1 MRKALKAESSSVR
14 IAVIG
19 KVGSSNR
26 SGDVFRSEHFCSET
40 VALLVQFAHALHSLN
55 CASEHYNKEIIMP
68 KDMHEKAAEHHE
80 QTAKAHRTAA
90 QQHGSNDHV
99 RAKQQSAQAVEK
111 SKAAHEHST
120 QANNKSQQ
128 K

>member
-1 MRKALKAESSSVR
+1 LGLQIVEA
-14 IAVIG
+14 
-19 KVGSSNR
+19 N
-26 SGDVFRSEHFCSET
+26 VFRSEHFCSET

-55 CASEHYNKEIIMP
+55 CASEHYKEITMP

-80 QTAKAHRTAA
+80 HTAKAHRTAA

-99 RAKQQSAQAVEK
+99 SAKQQSAQAVEK